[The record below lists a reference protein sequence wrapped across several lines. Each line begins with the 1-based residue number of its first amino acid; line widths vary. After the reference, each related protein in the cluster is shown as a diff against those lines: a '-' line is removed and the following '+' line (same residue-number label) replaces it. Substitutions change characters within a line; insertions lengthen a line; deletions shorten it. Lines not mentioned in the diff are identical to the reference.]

1 MEITIALALSILGSL
16 ISVSS
21 FVLSRKDKAVKDTKE
36 QSGNQLLI
44 DYRLNKVEEK
54 LDKIIGILDGYND
67 VVQKIVDDA
76 MERHIEIYHRKGN

>member
-1 MEITIALALSILGSL
+1 MEITIALALSILGSV

-54 LDKIIGILDGYND
+54 LDKIIGILDKYDD

-76 MERHIEIYHRKGN
+76 MERHIEIYHRKEN

>member
-1 MEITIALALSILGSL
+1 MEVTIALALSILGSV

-54 LDKIIGILDGYND
+54 LDKIIGILDKYDD

-76 MERHIEIYHRKGN
+76 MERHIEIYHRKES

>member
-1 MEITIALALSILGSL
+1 MEITIALALSILGSV

-54 LDKIIGILDGYND
+54 LDKIIGILDKYDD

-76 MERHIEIYHRKGN
+76 MERHIEIYHRKES

>member
-1 MEITIALALSILGSL
+1 MEITIALAISILGSV

-54 LDKIIGILDGYND
+54 LDKIIGILDRYDD
-67 VVQKIVDDA
+67 VVKNMIDEA
-76 MERHIEIYHRKGN
+76 IEKHLEIYHRKDN

>member
-1 MEITIALALSILGSL
+1 MEITIALALSILGSV

-54 LDKIIGILDGYND
+54 LDKIIGILDKYDD